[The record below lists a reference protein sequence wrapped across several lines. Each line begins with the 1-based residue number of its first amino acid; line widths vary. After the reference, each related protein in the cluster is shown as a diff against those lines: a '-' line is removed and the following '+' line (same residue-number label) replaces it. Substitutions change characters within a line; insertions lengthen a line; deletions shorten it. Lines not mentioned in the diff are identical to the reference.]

1 VEIFT
6 VDKKTKVQVLDLM
19 KKGHDILQKSERD
32 HLLKSAY
39 FLREA
44 MAKIKSA

>member
-1 VEIFT
+1 MN
-6 VDKKTKVQVLDLM
+6 KKKNQLALELM
-19 KKGHDILQKSERD
+19 RKGHDILQRSNQE

-44 MAKIKSA
+44 IEKIKTV